1 MKQSTSE
8 AYAEIDTI
16 LNFMDYEYI
25 KEIPEKLRN
34 LFKDKKSN
42 NYEVNINPN
51 KPLKEQNLKEESL
64 SILAVLNYNYWCK
77 DESKKEDLIKK
88 YSENEKIYQEKLREK
103 YNPENIFKQET
114 KEVIENVQEEVN
126 LIKPEELKWYQKIF
140 EKILK
145 IFRK

>member
-51 KPLKEQNLKEESL
+51 KLLKEQNLKEESL

-77 DESKKEDLIKK
+77 DESKKENLIKK
-88 YSENEKIYQEKLREK
+88 Y
-103 YNPENIFKQET
+103 
-114 KEVIENVQEEVN
+114 
-126 LIKPEELKWYQKIF
+126 LKKS
-140 EKILK
+140 
-145 IFRK
+145 

>member
-42 NYEVNINPN
+42 NYENSV
-51 KPLKEQNLKEESL
+51 
-64 SILAVLNYNYWCK
+64 
-77 DESKKEDLIKK
+77 
-88 YSENEKIYQEKLREK
+88 
-103 YNPENIFKQET
+103 
-114 KEVIENVQEEVN
+114 
-126 LIKPEELKWYQKIF
+126 KIF
-140 EKILK
+140 NRSEHRMRSNRVHKFL
-145 IFRK
+145 

>member
-25 KEIPEKLRN
+25 KAIPEKLRN
-34 LFKDKKSN
+34 LFKEKKAI
-42 NYEVNINPN
+42 NYEINIDPN

-77 DESKKEDLIKK
+77 DEAKKEDLIKK
-88 YSENEKIYQEKLREK
+88 YSENERIYQEKLREK
-103 YNPENIFKQET
+103 YNPENIFKQGT
-114 KEVIENVQEEVN
+114 KEEKQNIQEDVSLLKIEE
-126 LIKPEELKWYQKIF
+126 PKWYQKIF
-140 EKILK
+140 EKILR
-145 IFRK
+145 IFKK